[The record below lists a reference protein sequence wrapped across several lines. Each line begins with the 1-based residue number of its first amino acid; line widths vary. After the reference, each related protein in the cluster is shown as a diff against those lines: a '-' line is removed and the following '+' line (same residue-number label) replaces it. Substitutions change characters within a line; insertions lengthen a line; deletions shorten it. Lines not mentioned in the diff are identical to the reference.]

1 MSVPGIQMMGMPG
14 GLGHQEWPHRGSSSL
29 DLSLK
34 KKKRKRWNERQK
46 GLGQESLRICY
57 PVPSAEWIT
66 VAERGRSRD
75 LLSKHP
81 HLVLFRLSHVHL
93 VLSCLVIHDVSQQ
106 NEWMGFYSFLQLDFF
121 FGGVC
126 DWMVRARVSNQF
138 KYAPQPFPWDPS
150 SIVDPL
156 HKKTFLA
163 EL

>member
-1 MSVPGIQMMGMPG
+1 MSVPGIQMMMPG

-34 KKKRKRWNERQK
+34 KKRKRWNGRRK

-75 LLSKHP
+75 LLPKHP
-81 HLVLFRLSHVHL
+81 HLVLFRLSLVHL

-106 NEWMGFYSFLQLDFF
+106 NEWMGFYSFLRLDFF
-121 FGGVC
+121 LVGSVTEWLGLGLVTN
-126 DWMVRARVSNQF
+126 SNMLLSL
-138 KYAPQPFPWDPS
+138 FPGTHP
-150 SIVDPL
+150 V
-156 HKKTFLA
+156 
-163 EL
+163 